1 MNTRRVKCD
10 HLSTP
15 KTPQNTN
22 SAGGRGCGRG
32 PQLGR
37 GRFIDD
43 LVDRT
48 NSSTRA
54 CYQDIPIRSSPVDPG
69 VPASGSIVE
78 NTRAA
83 TTSSNTPVEEDKV
96 STARFADQGPIY
108 HINRKVVTKEEWTQ
122 FHQKFV
128 DHGRKKRRTKR
139 RKQKKE

>member
-22 SAGGRGCGRG
+22 SAGGLGRGRG

-37 GRFIDD
+37 RTFIND

-54 CYQDIPIRSSPVDPG
+54 RHQETSIRRDPADPG
-69 VPASGSIVE
+69 APASISTME

-83 TTSSNTPVEEDKV
+83 TTSSNIPTEKDTAVTMGPAGRGPV
-96 STARFADQGPIY
+96 Y
-108 HINRKVVTKEEWTQ
+108 HIYGKVVNEEEWT
-122 FHQKFV
+122 
-128 DHGRKKRRTKR
+128 
-139 RKQKKE
+139 